1 MDRVYLVPGFFGF
14 ANLGDLRYF
23 GHVVPLL
30 RGVGEVEVV
39 PTHPTA
45 SLTARAR
52 LLHDA
57 VAATSKE
64 GDRVHLIGH
73 SSGGLDAR
81 LLVSP
86 GARLGNGLDPSA
98 VAARVRT
105 VVSVATP
112 HRGTPSAEVFTTV
125 AGKALLRAL
134 SLMTIVVLRRGGLPL
149 QALLQVSDLLVSS
162 EKLIASDPK
171 MLDEVFSGLLGELS
185 PERREQVEAFFAAMG
200 EDQGLLPQLMPDA
213 MALFDATTTDRPG
226 VRYGSVVTR
235 ARRPGMVGVAS
246 AGLSP
251 VAQAGFVW
259 FTLCWGLAS
268 RFGDPELEGSVR
280 EALTWRYPGLGPADN
295 DGMVPTLSQPWGEL
309 IRAVDAD
316 HLDVIGH
323 FGDRSTDPPHH
334 DWFTT
339 GTGFDHPAFEAT
351 WADVAQFLE
360 AT

>member
-1 MDRVYLVPGFFGF
+1 MDRIYLVPGFFGF

-30 RGVGEVEVV
+30 RDHGEVEVV
-39 PTHPTA
+39 STHPTA

-52 LLHDA
+52 ILHDA
-57 VAATSKE
+57 IAASSKP
-64 GDRVHLIGH
+64 GDRVHLVGH

-81 LLVSP
+81 LFVAP
-86 GARLGNGLDPSA
+86 GAKLGNGLDPSA
-98 VAARVRT
+98 IAERVRT
-105 VVSVATP
+105 VVTVASP

-149 QALLQVSDLLVSS
+149 QVVLQVSELLVSS
-162 EKLIASDPK
+162 EKLLASDPK

-185 PERREQVEAFFAAMG
+185 PERRRQVETFFTAMG
-200 EDQGLLPQLMPDA
+200 ADQGLLPQLMPDA
-213 MALFDATTTDRPG
+213 MTLFGATTADRPG

-251 VAQAGFVW
+251 VGQAGFAW

-268 RFGDPELEGSVR
+268 RFGDPELDPTLR
-280 EALTWRYPGLGPADN
+280 QALAERYPGLGPADN

-339 GTGFDHPAFEAT
+339 GTGYDRNAFEAT
-351 WADVAQFLE
+351 WIDIAQFF